1 MLDPLPPPPPWLM
14 ALVKPY
20 SDALSLPTFA
30 YHIHEVLFAFVL
42 YQVTQSVISPVLSNV
57 LFPNIYPKLNR
68 RTKINWDVH
77 VVSLVQSCLINGLAL
92 WVMGLDEERKEM
104 GKDRGGKGAVERIY
118 GYTGASGLIQA
129 FATGYF
135 VWDIVVS
142 TRYLKIFGI
151 GIWMHAVTALAVFSL
166 GFRPFCNYYG
176 PVFILYELSSPFL
189 NIHWFC
195 DKLNMTGSK
204 LQWYNGML
212 LLGMFFSCRLIWGTY
227 QSLRVYQDVWHAMH
241 LNTKGQP
248 PFIREL
254 HESSVPGHSIF
265 VPRDGQMCAG
275 NAACIR
281 AQSEVM
287 KFTGPET
294 LAVPIWLAGVYLV
307 SNLILNSLNFY
318 WFAKMIET
326 VRKRFQG
333 KPHDEFAN
341 EREKRPQRKTSMV
354 EQMATELDKET
365 LSGPTDDEDDEKTEV
380 SGTST
385 AVLVDGQ
392 AKKR

>member
-1 MLDPLPPPPPWLM
+1 
-14 ALVKPY
+14 
-20 SDALSLPTFA
+20 
-30 YHIHEVLFAFVL
+30 
-42 YQVTQSVISPVLSNV
+42 
-57 LFPNIYPKLNR
+57 
-68 RTKINWDVH
+68 
-77 VVSLVQSCLINGLAL
+77 
-92 WVMGLDEERKEM
+92 
-104 GKDRGGKGAVERIY
+104 
-118 GYTGASGLIQA
+118 
-129 FATGYF
+129 
-135 VWDIVVS
+135 
-142 TRYLKIFGI
+142 
-151 GIWMHAVTALAVFSL
+151 
-166 GFRPFCNYYG
+166 
-176 PVFILYELSSPFL
+176 
-189 NIHWFC
+189 
-195 DKLNMTGSK
+195 MTGSK

-241 LNTKGQP
+241 LNAKGQT

-254 HESSVPGHSIF
+254 AESSVPGHSIF

-275 NAACIR
+275 DVSCIR

-287 KFTGPET
+287 KFTGPDT
-294 LAVPIWLAGVYLV
+294 SAVPIWLAGVYLV
-307 SNLILNSLNFY
+307 SNLVLNSLNFY

-341 EREKRPQRKTSMV
+341 ERDKRPQRKTSMV

-365 LSGPTDDEDDEKTEV
+365 LSGPTDDEDEEKEQV

-392 AKKR
+392 VKKR

>member
-1 MLDPLPPPPPWLM
+1 MLDPLPPPPPWLV
-14 ALVKPY
+14 ALVKPAC
-20 SDALSLPTFA
+20 DALSLPTLA

-42 YQVTQSVISPVLSNV
+42 YQTTQSIISPVLSNV
-57 LFPNIYPKLNR
+57 LFPDIYPKLNK
-68 RTKINWDVH
+68 RTRINWDVH
-77 VVSLVQSCLINGLAL
+77 AVSLVQSCLINSLAL
-92 WVMGLDEERKEM
+92 WVMWTDEERSAM
-104 GKDRGGKGAVERIY
+104 GSDRTGKGSVERIY

-142 TRYLKIFGI
+142 TRYLKVFGI
-151 GIWMHAVTALAVFSL
+151 GIWLHAVTALSVFSF

-189 NIHWFC
+189 NVHWFC

-212 LLGMFFSCRLIWGTY
+212 LLVMFFSCRLVWGTY

-241 LNTKGQP
+241 LDAKGQP
-248 PFIREL
+248 PFIREV
-254 HESSVPGHSIF
+254 HESNLPGHSIF
-265 VPRDGQMCAG
+265 VPRDGQLCLG
-275 NAACIR
+275 DTSCIR

-294 LAVPIWLAGVYLV
+294 LAVPIWLAGIYLV
-307 SNLILNSLNFY
+307 SNLVLNSLNFY

-341 EREKRPQRKTSMV
+341 ERERRPKRTPSMV
-354 EQMATELDKET
+354 EQMASELDKET
-365 LSGPTDDEDDEKTEV
+365 LSGPDSEEKIEAV
-380 SGTST
+380 GRST
-385 AVLVDGQ
+385 AVPVDGEL
-392 AKKR
+392 KKR